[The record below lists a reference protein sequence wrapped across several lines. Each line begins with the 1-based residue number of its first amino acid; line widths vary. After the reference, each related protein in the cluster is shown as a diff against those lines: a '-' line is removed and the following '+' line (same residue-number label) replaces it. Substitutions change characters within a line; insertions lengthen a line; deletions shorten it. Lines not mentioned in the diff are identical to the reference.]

1 MQQIPYERPEVLDFG
16 SIADHTFMP
25 VPPGCTPGVD
35 CSSHKGFFNPET
47 PDGSDSELSH
57 GITP

>member
-1 MQQIPYERPEVLDFG
+1 MRHIRYERPEIVDFG

-25 VPPGCTPGVD
+25 VPPGCNPGE
-35 CSSHKGFFNPET
+35 CSGHKGFFNPDT
-47 PDGSDSELSH
+47 PDGSDNELSH